1 MLKNLALQEKTKS
14 SLKVEKRTLIMG
26 VLNTTPDSFSD
37 GGLFLNEDDA
47 VKHAL
52 KMVKEGADI
61 IDIGGE
67 STRPGAKGVA
77 LDEELA
83 RTIPVIKKLAEK
95 TNVLISIDTAKSDVA
110 RKALEAGASIVN
122 DITGLKGDSHMAEVA
137 AEFNATVVLMHIK
150 GTPRTMQQNPV
161 YKDLINE
168 IIKSLKESIEIA
180 ETAGIDK
187 DKIIIDPG
195 IGFGKTTEHNL
206 EIIDQLA
213 RFKAL
218 KKPILIGVSRKSFIG
233 SVLDVEPDKRIM
245 GTASSCALAIANGA
259 DIIRVHDVS
268 EMKQVTRMTD
278 AITRR
283 GR

>member
-1 MLKNLALQEKTKS
+1 
-14 SLKVEKRTLIMG
+14 MG